1 MFFIYNA
8 LGLIF
13 ILFSPLIFFVRIF
26 LGKED
31 PKRFLEK
38 FCIYSNK
45 LKIKKTVWFHG
56 ASVGEVLSVLPI
68 IKSLEKNKKIKKIL
82 LTSSTTSSALIF
94 KKYNFKKT
102 IHLYFPIDTNYFTY
116 KFIKYWN
123 PQVAI
128 FIDSEIWP
136 NMIKNLYLQKIP
148 IVLLNGRITE
158 KSFSRWKKFQ
168 NFSKK
173 IFGKISI
180 ALPQNAETSNYLKI
194 LGVKKIKIAGN
205 IKYFGQKNNISKK
218 NIGNFFKKRLI
229 FCAASTHYNEE
240 LLIGKIHKKI
250 KLKYKNFL
258 TIMVPRHINRS
269 ISIVNDL
276 ENIGLKIVTRSSNK
290 KITKDTDIY
299 LVDTYGEALNFYKL
313 SKITFVGG
321 SLISHGG
328 QNPLEPAR
336 TGNFI
341 LHGPNTQNFHEV
353 YNMLSR
359 LKISTKVNNAN
370 QIEKI
375 VIKNIKFKQ
384 PLNVIQKLNLKGNTI
399 LKKNLNEINKY
410 IK

>member
-180 ALPQNAETSNYLKI
+180 ALPQNSETSNYLKI

-258 TIMVPRHINRS
+258 TIIVPRHINRS

>member
-240 LLIGKIHKKI
+240 ILIGKIHKKI
-250 KLKYKNFL
+250 KLKYNNFL
-258 TIMVPRHINRS
+258 TIIVPRHINRS

-290 KITKDTDIY
+290 KITQDTDIY

>member
-102 IHLYFPIDTNYFTY
+102 IHLYFPIDTSYFTY

-399 LKKNLNEINKY
+399 LKKNLYEINKY

>member
-102 IHLYFPIDTNYFTY
+102 NHLYFPIDTNYFTY

-240 LLIGKIHKKI
+240 ILIGKIHKKI
-250 KLKYKNFL
+250 KL
-258 TIMVPRHINRS
+258 
-269 ISIVNDL
+269 
-276 ENIGLKIVTRSSNK
+276 
-290 KITKDTDIY
+290 
-299 LVDTYGEALNFYKL
+299 
-313 SKITFVGG
+313 
-321 SLISHGG
+321 
-328 QNPLEPAR
+328 
-336 TGNFI
+336 
-341 LHGPNTQNFHEV
+341 
-353 YNMLSR
+353 
-359 LKISTKVNNAN
+359 
-370 QIEKI
+370 
-375 VIKNIKFKQ
+375 
-384 PLNVIQKLNLKGNTI
+384 NL
-399 LKKNLNEINKY
+399 
-410 IK
+410 